1 MDNIVPIGEK
11 IREKIGKSEISEA
24 LTREIMIALHKIG
37 VDNYYAVR
45 SSATAED
52 LPFASF
58 ARQQDTYLNIGNCE
72 VQRERRTIK

>member
-45 SSATAED
+45 
-52 LPFASF
+52 
-58 ARQQDTYLNIGNCE
+58 
-72 VQRERRTIK
+72 